1 VSLHEHQQ
9 EQAYEEKRELFP
21 ENWSNIP
28 FKQIIEELAEIKKRL
43 NELETHVLYSKCE
56 TIDR

>member
-1 VSLHEHQQ
+1 MSLHEHQL
-9 EQAYEEKRELFP
+9 EACEEKFELVP

-28 FKQIIEELAEIKKRL
+28 IIEELVEIKKRL
-43 NELETHVLYSKCE
+43 NELETRVLYSKCNE